1 MKYGEKNNGTNFD
14 ILKVDASGEEKLTS
28 FNCIVNYIIENPELE
43 CYIFADGCP
52 DSTLKIWDKD
62 NSVEVILSQTIKQP
76 PSNFSFLDDLLH
88 FREEPVKN
96 SAVIRIS
103 SPISPAKLFSIYY
116 PEFEASPSGLLV
128 IEKEEIP
135 EDIVEAYK
143 SIFYS
148 NVTDESALNFASKAF
163 EKWAI
168 FGYVRE
174 IDQMGIEY
182 RFENIF
188 LSRKS
193 NLDQSFITWGKL

>member
-52 DSTLKIWDKD
+52 DSVLKIWDKD
-62 NSVEVILSQTIKQP
+62 NSVEVIWSQTIKQP
-76 PSNFSFLDDLLH
+76 PSNFSFLDDLLP

-116 PEFEASPSGLLV
+116 PEIEACPSGLLV
-128 IEKEEIP
+128 IAKEEISK
-135 EDIVEAYK
+135 DILEAYK
-143 SIFYS
+143 SIFYP
-148 NVTDESALNFASKAF
+148 NVTDKSALNFASKAF

-168 FGYVRE
+168 FGYSRE

>member
-76 PSNFSFLDDLLH
+76 PSNFSFLDDLLP

-103 SPISPAKLFSIYY
+103 SPISPATLFSIYY

-128 IEKEEIP
+128 IAKEEIP

-148 NVTDESALNFASKAF
+148 NVTDESALNFISKAF

-168 FGYVRE
+168 FGYSRE

>member
-76 PSNFSFLDDLLH
+76 PSNFSFLDDLLP
-88 FREEPVKN
+88 FREEPAKT

-103 SPISPAKLFSIYY
+103 FPISPAKLFSIYY
-116 PEFEASPSGLLV
+116 PEIEACPSGLLV
-128 IEKEEIP
+128 IAKEEIP
-135 EDIVEAYK
+135 KDILEAYK
-143 SIFYS
+143 SIYYP
-148 NVTDESALNFASKAF
+148 NVTDKSALNFASKAF

-168 FGYVRE
+168 FGYSRE

-188 LSRKS
+188 LSCKS